1 MKKSGLT
8 DQAHRNIPD
17 QGVTTIFGKKIVSIM
32 AAFALVVSMA
42 FAVSAVT
49 TNSVV
54 YNVSAGTTATE
65 NISEMIEDL
74 VPSFVLLV
82 FVMVFMLMLLTI
94 VDRIGK

>member
-1 MKKSGLT
+1 MKSRSFAKSDT
-8 DQAHRNIPD
+8 NITD
-17 QGVTTIFGKKIVSIM
+17 QGVTTIFGKKVVSIV

-65 NISEMIEDL
+65 NITEMIEDL

-82 FVMVFMLMLLTI
+82 FIMVFMLMLLTI
-94 VDRIGK
+94 VDRVGKH

>member
-1 MKKSGLT
+1 MKSRSSNQTK
-8 DQAHRNIPD
+8 RNITE
-17 QGVTTIFGKKIVSIM
+17 QGVTTIFGKRILAASV
-32 AAFALVVSMA
+32 AFALVVCGA

-94 VDRIGK
+94 VDRIGKK

>member
-1 MKKSGLT
+1 MTKKL
-8 DQAHRNIPD
+8 I
-17 QGVTTIFGKKIVSIM
+17 SIL

-74 VPSFVLLV
+74 VPSFMLLI
-82 FVMVFMLMLLTI
+82 FVMVFMIMLLTL
-94 VDRIGK
+94 VDRIGKH

>member
-1 MKKSGLT
+1 MKNLL
-8 DQAHRNIPD
+8 
-17 QGVTTIFGKKIVSIM
+17 KKTVSVL

-65 NISEMIEDL
+65 NITEMIDGL
-74 VPSFVLLV
+74 VPSFVLLI
-82 FVMVFMLMLLTI
+82 FVMVFMMMLLAL
-94 VDRIGK
+94 VDRIGKG